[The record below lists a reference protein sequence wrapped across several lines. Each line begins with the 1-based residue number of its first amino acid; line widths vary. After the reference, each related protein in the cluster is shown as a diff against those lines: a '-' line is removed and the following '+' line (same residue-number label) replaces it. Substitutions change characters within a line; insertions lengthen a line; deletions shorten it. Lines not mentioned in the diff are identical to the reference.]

1 MKPATIPVLAKAE
14 ETGSTALQA
23 CNDSEIVQAET
34 YSQHHSSL
42 LFFADEGEIEAHVAV
57 YALAKLTTSISE
69 KSVDAFVSETLDIAR
84 EARRT
89 FP

>member
-34 YSQHHSSL
+34 YSQHH
-42 LFFADEGEIEAHVAV
+42 
-57 YALAKLTTSISE
+57 
-69 KSVDAFVSETLDIAR
+69 
-84 EARRT
+84 
-89 FP
+89 